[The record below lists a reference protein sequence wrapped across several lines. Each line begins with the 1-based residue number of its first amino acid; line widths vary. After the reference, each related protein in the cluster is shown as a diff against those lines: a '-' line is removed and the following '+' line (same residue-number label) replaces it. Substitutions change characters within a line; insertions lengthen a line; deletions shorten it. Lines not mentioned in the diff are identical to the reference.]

1 MFSSRSSICGLII
14 DMRIFVT
21 GATGFLGAHI
31 ANVCID
37 KGHEVLCL
45 KRNLSRSL
53 FRPEIEKKT
62 EMGKF

>member
-1 MFSSRSSICGLII
+1 
-14 DMRIFVT
+14 MRIFVT